1 MAAVFISVQMWYAR
15 IRMWEEPPRV
25 QSGACRRKEEA
36 AAAQCCARA
45 ARADFS
51 SAELQGLPH
60 EAGLYRIWLAVSA
73 DWHVAKTFS
82 SENKISNKIH
92 C

>member
-1 MAAVFISVQMWYAR
+1 MHVSAREKSRHGYKAVVAGAKRRQRQRSA
-15 IRMWEEPPRV
+15 EP
-25 QSGACRRKEEA
+25 
-36 AAAQCCARA
+36 RA